1 MLSLSLFH
9 EEEEKEEEEEEEDV
23 MMMKSINNFY
33 FMPTSLEEGIKKKA
47 RKPIVGVGPTQRFY
61 TPKKHTQ
68 KFSLSLPPQTK
79 DREQKAFG
87 DAHLSERNEYDEER
101 MIPHSSPSLLSFSS
115 SAFISAPPPPR
126 GGRNVSSSSNNNRNA
141 TTKRRSTGKK
151 WSFTAEAGR
160 RGKVKEGLSSAQA
173 DKVKIPIVGVEVP
186 KPKLPAKVDAM
197 VSGNERTIGIVL
209 ASLAIVKMRFGGRN
223 YKRGSMGRLEERG
236 MLDENREVDEEKF
249 FKGMMKT
256 VRTVDMPEL
265 TEQQIMAARERRRAS
280 RAGDANLAKELE
292 TVEIPANHPFAS
304 NEKLDAAQEAERK
317 KKIIEANAPRRR
329 TRPAPPKQK

>member
-1 MLSLSLFH
+1 
-9 EEEEKEEEEEEEDV
+9 
-23 MMMKSINNFY
+23 
-33 FMPTSLEEGIKKKA
+33 
-47 RKPIVGVGPTQRFY
+47 
-61 TPKKHTQ
+61 
-68 KFSLSLPPQTK
+68 
-79 DREQKAFG
+79 
-87 DAHLSERNEYDEER
+87 
-101 MIPHSSPSLLSFSS
+101 MISSSHLSFSS
-115 SAFISAPPPPR
+115 SLISSLPR
-126 GGRNVSSSSNNNRNA
+126 GGRNASSSGSGNNGNNNNNNNRNTNINRRDDA
-141 TTKRRSTGKK
+141 TFFTKTRRRTKK
-151 WSFTAEAGR
+151 NQQSSLVTQAGR
-160 RGKVKEGLSSAQA
+160 RGKAKEDLSSSQGAE
-173 DKVKIPIVGVEVP
+173 KIKIPIVGVEVP
-186 KPKLPAKVDAM
+186 KPKLPAKVEAM

-223 YKRGSMGRLEERG
+223 NRRGSMGRLEERG

-256 VRTVDMPEL
+256 VRTVEMPEL

-317 KKIIEANAPRRR
+317 KKIIDANSPRRR

>member
-1 MLSLSLFH
+1 
-9 EEEEKEEEEEEEDV
+9 
-23 MMMKSINNFY
+23 MMMMMSINFY
-33 FMPTSLEEGIKKKA
+33 SRRPLSKKNKKKRWE
-47 RKPIVGVGPTQRFY
+47 RKPTVAFVRVGPTRRFF
-61 TPKKHTQ
+61 TPKQKTPPK
-68 KFSLSLPPQTK
+68 KFSRCLPPQKKLK
-79 DREQKAFG
+79 DKRAVFG
-87 DAHLSERNEYDEER
+87 DAQHLSERNEYDEER
-101 MIPHSSPSLLSFSS
+101 MIPQSSPSLLSFSS

-151 WSFTAEAGR
+151 SSSFTAEAGR

-223 YKRGSMGRLEERG
+223 NKRGSMGRLEERG

>member
-1 MLSLSLFH
+1 
-9 EEEEKEEEEEEEDV
+9 
-23 MMMKSINNFY
+23 MMMMSINFY
-33 FMPTSLEEGIKKKA
+33 SRRPLSKKNKKK
-47 RKPIVGVGPTQRFY
+47 VGEKTDRRLLGGSNTEILHQN
-61 TPKKHTQ
+61 KKHPKNTH
-68 KFSLSLPPQTK
+68 KKNSLVVFPHKLK
-79 DREQKAFG
+79 DKRAAFG
-87 DAHLSERNEYDEER
+87 DAQHLSERNEYDEER

-223 YKRGSMGRLEERG
+223 NKRGSMGRLEERG

>member
-1 MLSLSLFH
+1 
-9 EEEEKEEEEEEEDV
+9 
-23 MMMKSINNFY
+23 
-33 FMPTSLEEGIKKKA
+33 
-47 RKPIVGVGPTQRFY
+47 
-61 TPKKHTQ
+61 
-68 KFSLSLPPQTK
+68 
-79 DREQKAFG
+79 
-87 DAHLSERNEYDEER
+87 
-101 MIPHSSPSLLSFSS
+101 MISSSHLSFSS
-115 SAFISAPPPPR
+115 SLISSLPR
-126 GGRNVSSSSNNNRNA
+126 GGRNASSSGSGNNGNNSNRNTNINRRDDA
-141 TTKRRSTGKK
+141 TFFTRTRRRTKKNQQSSLVTQ
-151 WSFTAEAGR
+151 AGR
-160 RGKVKEGLSSAQA
+160 RGKAKEDLSSSQGAE
-173 DKVKIPIVGVEVP
+173 KIKIPIVGVEVP
-186 KPKLPAKVDAM
+186 KPKLPAKVEAM

-223 YKRGSMGRLEERG
+223 NRRGSMGRLEERG

-256 VRTVDMPEL
+256 VRTVEMPEL

-317 KKIIEANAPRRR
+317 KKIIDANSPRRR